1 MSLLCVHP
9 EGGSLGHMVILPN
22 FLRILCIVPM
32 VAALA
37 AILAGV
43 RCYQVVVS
51 VCISLTRRDVEQLF
65 MCLLPICM
73 SSWRNIC
80 SGPLPI
86 F

>member
-1 MSLLCVHP
+1 
-9 EGGSLGHMVILPN
+9 MVILPN
-22 FLRILCIVPM
+22 FLRLLCIVPM

-65 MCLLPICM
+65 MCLLPMCM
-73 SSWRNIC
+73 SSLEKRLFRPSAHFLNCFVVEFSKFSIQ
-80 SGPLPI
+80 
-86 F
+86 